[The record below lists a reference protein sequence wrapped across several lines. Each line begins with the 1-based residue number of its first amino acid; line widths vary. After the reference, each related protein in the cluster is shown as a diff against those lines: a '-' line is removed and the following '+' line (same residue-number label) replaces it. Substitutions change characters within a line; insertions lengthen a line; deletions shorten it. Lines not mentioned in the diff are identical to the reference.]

1 MDYETVHI
9 LLFPVAPSSHD
20 LRRTKFASLHT
31 RERIAGKVEQGHP
44 VEVDIAGW
52 DAPREIL
59 VQEIGGL
66 HPGFGLPQR
75 DVAAC

>member
-1 MDYETVHI
+1 M
-9 LLFPVAPSSHD
+9 
-20 LRRTKFASLHT
+20 HT
-31 RERIAGKVEQGHP
+31 RERIAGTVEQGHP

-66 HPGFGLPQR
+66 HPGFVLPQR